1 MSEDRTKHLPDM
13 PTGSVVEEHA
23 DVKWIDMSPDGGTE
37 TATDAVTAKPRTED
51 DIRSHADGYN
61 AGTEA
66 SQLIHEQVSSAMN
79 WQTIRKAYIEGR
91 AKDMHSEPKST
102 LPAIIIGSGPSLDH
116 SIKFLKD
123 WKGGIF
129 CSTSHATTLIH
140 HGIEPTHIVVLDP
153 FCYWGQLKGVD
164 WVKTRTKLITNPG
177 VWPDLITNWPGPMLL
192 YLQNPDRADSFYMNE
207 QKNMYTWREHE
218 DPVKWRGDTFHFMIR
233 TWFPIF
239 ACTPAME
246 LLTADF
252 LGYGPLYLCGVD
264 FGYSHGKERFTEWK
278 IDEKGEWKEY
288 RHPYKPNPNDIIARN
303 KIPTADVHLYYKKN
317 FISAWRMCM
326 KTMYTTDHGIMPE
339 IPYVDIEKVVRH
351 QGKGIPEQAQEKIAH
366 ISEKYLASVG
376 AFVINT
382 KRGPK
387 FIECEDPWT
396 MLPQWM
402 AAQNRVLLCGNCKV
416 TANINNDS
424 PIDDMECPNCHQKK
438 LERLYGCNIRENML
452 RIDQTLRQL
461 EKAK

>member
-1 MSEDRTKHLPDM
+1 MSD
-13 PTGSVVEEHA
+13 SVQ
-23 DVKWIDMSPDGGTE
+23 VKWIDVPPGEEPGAFHADKDAK
-37 TATDAVTAKPRTED
+37 TATDSVTAKPRTED
-51 DIRSHADGYN
+51 TVRTNADNYN
-61 AGTEA
+61 IGTEA
-66 SQLIHEQVSSAMN
+66 SQLLHEQLSSAMN
-79 WQTIRKAYIEGR
+79 WQVIRKAYIEGR

-102 LPAIIIGSGPSLDH
+102 QPAIIIGSGPSLDY

-129 CSTSHATTLIH
+129 CSTSHALTLIH
-140 HGIEPTHIVVLDP
+140 HGVEPTHLVVLDP
-153 FCYWGQLKGVD
+153 FCYWDQMKGYD
-164 WVKTRTKLITNPG
+164 WSKSRTKMITNPG
-177 VWPDLITNWPGPMLL
+177 VWPDLVANWPGPMLL

-218 DPVKWRGDTFHFMIR
+218 DPVKYRSDTFHYMIR

-246 LLTADF
+246 LITADF
-252 LGYGPLYLCGVD
+252 LGYGPLFLCGVD
-264 FGYSHGKERFTEWK
+264 FGFPGGVARFTEWK
-278 IDEKGEWKEY
+278 LDDKGEWTEHK
-288 RHPYKPNPNDIIARN
+288 HPYKPSPHDIMTRSG
-303 KIPTADVHLYYKKN
+303 IPTADVHLYYKKN
-317 FISAWRMCM
+317 FISAWRMCG

-351 QGKGIPEQAQEKIAH
+351 QGKCVKEQAPEKIQH

-387 FIECEDPWT
+387 FIECEEPWT

-402 AAQNRVLLCGNCKV
+402 AAQNRVLLCDNCKRV
-416 TANINNDS
+416 SNINNDS
-424 PIDDMECPNCHQKK
+424 PIDGMECPACQQKK
-438 LERLYGCNIRENML
+438 LERLYDCNIRDNML
-452 RIDQTLRQL
+452 RIDRHLKELGRV
-461 EKAK
+461 K